1 MPVKRSPQ
9 KLNRTGIGVERK
21 LRQGAKGN
29 PIMIY
34 KTNSLNTVGKTTYIV
49 LKSFIERNGFDPES
63 GKVFNKSIVPLVWR
77 PKLRL
82 PDDLEWSDLDETV
95 VDRNN
100 TVVQVHATEED
111 EESSYSADEFVN
123 PPNIVNQSNKDKVNE
138 PSVRAKE
145 PPIAAAAANARSF
158 HDEIEVHR
166 ERARWG
172 PQK

>member
-63 GKVFNKSIVPLVWR
+63 GKVFNKSIGVL
-77 PKLRL
+77 
-82 PDDLEWSDLDETV
+82 
-95 VDRNN
+95 
-100 TVVQVHATEED
+100 A
-111 EESSYSADEFVN
+111 
-123 PPNIVNQSNKDKVNE
+123 
-138 PSVRAKE
+138 
-145 PPIAAAAANARSF
+145 
-158 HDEIEVHR
+158 
-166 ERARWG
+166 
-172 PQK
+172 